1 MIFKTT
7 AYLRA
12 FGNGKQGSAHRW
24 RYCLQWQDEFGR
36 NMMIERAEPLRNLI
50 KELSLPRYK
59 GLAKN
64 EGIVC
69 VKDGR
74 NVYIEEVEQVAK
86 TLGVRFAK
94 VEKRILRNRKG

>member
-1 MIFKTT
+1 MKFKTT

-12 FGNGKQGSAHRW
+12 FGNGKQGSSHRW

-59 GLAKN
+59 DLAKN

-74 NVYIEEVEQVAK
+74 NVYIEEVAKVAQ

-94 VEKRILRNRKG
+94 VERYGR